1 MDSEYET
8 PSPPIWRTP
17 AFIIGAGGLV
27 LALALGIRHSMGL
40 YLQPVSLTH
49 DWGREIFGFAIAL
62 QNLIWGLAQPLTGA
76 IADRLGAGRVIFAG
90 GALYALGL
98 AVMATTADPVIFN
111 VGVGVLIGLGLSG
124 TGFSV
129 VFGVVARH
137 VPAHRRS
144 LAFGIVGACGS
155 FGQFAMLPV
164 GHMLLGAG
172 DWVFAITVLA
182 VTMAAMLPLAFV
194 LSGRP
199 AATAIGIGPGWRSSL
214 REAMRHRGFLLLV
227 LGFMVC
233 GFHTMFIP
241 THLPAYLSDSGLGAR
256 DGMIALALIGAFNVV
271 GSYLCG
277 WLGGHFRKKYLLAWI
292 FAIRAV
298 ALTAFV
304 LLPVS
309 VVTVYLM
316 AIIMG
321 LTWLGTVPLTSGLV
335 ADIFGPRY
343 VGMLFGI
350 AFLGHQIGSFLGA
363 WLGGALFDLTGSYSI
378 MWGLSIALA
387 VIAAAVHLPIN
398 DRPLGLEPQMARA

>member
-1 MDSEYET
+1 MDNPRP
-8 PSPPIWRTP
+8 PSPPVWRRP
-17 AFIIGAGGLV
+17 AVIVGAAGLV
-27 LALALGIRHSMGL
+27 LALVLGIRHSMGL

-49 DWGREIFGFAIAL
+49 GWGREIFGFAIAL
-62 QNLIWGLAQPLTGA
+62 QNLVWGLAQPLTGA
-76 IADRLGAGRVIFAG
+76 IADRAGAGRVIFAG
-90 GALYALGL
+90 GSLYALGL
-98 AVMATTADPVIFN
+98 AVMATTVDPILFN
-111 VGVGVLIGLGLSG
+111 LGVGVLIGLGLSG

-172 DWVFAITVLA
+172 DWIFAVTVLA
-182 VTMAAMLPLAFV
+182 ITTAAMLPLAFV

-199 AATAIGIGPGWRSSL
+199 ATVAIGAGPGWRNSL
-214 REAMRHRGFLLLV
+214 REALQHRGFTLLV

-233 GFHTMFIP
+233 GFHTMFIA
-241 THLPAYLSDSGLGAR
+241 THLPGYLSDAGLGLR
-256 DGMIALALIGAFNVV
+256 EGTTALALIGAFNVV

-292 FAIRAV
+292 FVIRAV

-309 VVTVYLM
+309 VGTVYLF

-335 ADIFGPRY
+335 ADIFGPRH
-343 VGMLFGI
+343 VGMLFGV

-363 WLGGALFDLTGSYSI
+363 WMGGALFDLTASYSI
-378 MWGLSIALA
+378 MWALSVALA
-387 VIAAAVHLPIN
+387 LIAAAVHLPIN
-398 DRPLGLEPQMARA
+398 DRPLEGERIVHA